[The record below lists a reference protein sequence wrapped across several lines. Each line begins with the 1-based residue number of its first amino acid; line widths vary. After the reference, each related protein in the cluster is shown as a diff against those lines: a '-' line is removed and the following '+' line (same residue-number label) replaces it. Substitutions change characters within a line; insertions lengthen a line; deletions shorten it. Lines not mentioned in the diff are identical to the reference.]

1 MKANRIKELIHAKE
15 RIESG
20 TAAPAAVWEVKPDG
34 KGGFTR
40 RKLSPKAFQKAQ
52 KQAWDK
58 SVATTRQKL
67 GLTQTEFA
75 HLLGVSIRTLHHW
88 EQGTRRPSGA
98 ARVLL
103 RIAETSPQIVLKA
116 AA

>member
-1 MKANRIKELIHAKE
+1 MKANRLRELIHAKE
-15 RIESG
+15 QIERG
-20 TAAPAAVWEVKPDG
+20 AAPPAAVWEVKPDG
-34 KGGFTR
+34 KGGSSR
-40 RKLSPKAFQKAQ
+40 RKLSPKTFQKAQ

-67 GLTQTEFA
+67 GLTQSEFA